1 MRILRSQGN
10 GIAHRQTITA
20 NEIKIGSSTNTKDF
34 EPIYAIK
41 GNMTVKGI
49 RRCIYFALSQFGEH
63 IEETLPNSLR
73 RKYKLINRKDAIR
86 AMHFPNESGRIKTST
101 KAFSI

>member
-1 MRILRSQGN
+1 MINENITVSGKWDS
-10 GIAHRQTITA
+10 HRQMITA

-41 GNMTVKGI
+41 GNITVKGI
-49 RRCIYFALSQFGEH
+49 RRCIHLALSQFGEH

-73 RKYKLINRKDAIR
+73 KKYKLINRKDAIR
-86 AMHFPNESGRIKTST
+86 AMHFLMIRKN
-101 KAFSI
+101 